1 ALDDRL
7 GLAGRLSQSSTYSSS
22 AAAPGRSCA
31 TVLEATTSF
40 CESCVRAPSS
50 QGATLL
56 AERPLDLIA
65 LPRTSRCAAPQ
76 PRTRIWCACLPS
88 FGVSVLSF
96 VVAVAGLYIFAVW
109 LYLPPVPG
117 YVSPGRSP
125 DVGKELSHLILP
137 ASIFALEFVAGFMR
151 YARGSMLAVMREQY
165 VTTARARGLSERA
178 SCFNTRCAML
188 FYRSSPSSERAF
200 GT

>member
-1 ALDDRL
+1 
-7 GLAGRLSQSSTYSSS
+7 
-22 AAAPGRSCA
+22 
-31 TVLEATTSF
+31 VLN
-40 CESCVRAPSS
+40 
-50 QGATLL
+50 
-56 AERPLDLIA
+56 
-65 LPRTSRCAAPQ
+65 
-76 PRTRIWCACLPS
+76 
-88 FGVSVLSF
+88 F

-125 DVGKELSHLILP
+125 NVGKELSHLILP

-151 YARGSMLAVMREQY
+151 YARGSMLAVMREEY